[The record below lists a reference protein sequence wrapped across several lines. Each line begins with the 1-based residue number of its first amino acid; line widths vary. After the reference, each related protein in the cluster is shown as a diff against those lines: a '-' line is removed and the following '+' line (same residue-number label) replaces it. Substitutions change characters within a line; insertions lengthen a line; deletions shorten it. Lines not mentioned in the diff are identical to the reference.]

1 MESSGNKVIDY
12 KTQGEWK
19 FQLSMKINFM
29 SSKDSDGI
37 RTMHTKIHN
46 VVIIMGSETDGII
59 EEPFESP
66 FQKYQEEL
74 EKKNERK

>member
-37 RTMHTKIHN
+37 RTMHTIIHN
-46 VVIIMGSETDGII
+46 VVIMMGSETDGII